1 MTNKDQIKKVLTA
14 SKADWN
20 LGLTHTGASNRGSD
34 AEDRP
39 HSQMISSEDPS
50 RSEERRLQ

>member
-14 SKADWN
+14 AKADWN
-20 LGLTHTGASNRGSD
+20 LGLVETGASNRGWD
-34 AEDRP
+34 GVDIP
-39 HSQMISSEDPS
+39 PSQMISSEDPS